1 MVSSGNCKICIH
13 CEIFTASLSS
23 SSSTAS
29 ASVVITTDQAVRGGK
44 TIPLKET
51 VDEAVD
57 GCDCVKKVFVS
68 KRTGAQVPMHPR
80 DIPMEEV
87 RCMHTAVVAPG

>member
-1 MVSSGNCKICIH
+1 MPICSLA
-13 CEIFTASLSS
+13 IFTIYEPIPSSLPSS
-23 SSSTAS
+23 TSTAS

-87 RCMHTAVVAPG
+87 RCMHTAAVAPR

>member
-1 MVSSGNCKICIH
+1 MANKAGANFSCPAELLPFVIPNVKFTGKEIGSGAYGTVL
-13 CEIFTASLSS
+13 E
-23 SSSTAS
+23 
-29 ASVVITTDQAVRGGK
+29 V
-44 TIPLKET
+44 E

-87 RCMHTAVVAPG
+87 RCTHTAVVAPG